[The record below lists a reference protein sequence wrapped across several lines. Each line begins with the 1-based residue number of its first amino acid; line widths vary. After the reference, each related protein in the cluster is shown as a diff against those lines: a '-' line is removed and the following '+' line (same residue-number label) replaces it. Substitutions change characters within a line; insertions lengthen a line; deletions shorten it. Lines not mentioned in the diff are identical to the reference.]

1 MVSLTACLYWTPSF
15 HCYSLLIVIQVL
27 WTCIILCQV
36 CHRHAREHT
45 ASWRQR
51 VWISRGSVHILR
63 KGTKHVPNALM
74 RHTNTNGCRASRFK
88 AYVKCIRTPSPRE
101 KDCGRSVKSLAKENK
116 HVCKEICFAK
126 VVRNPIGLQRIL
138 FGKSINKCD
147 TKLFNDLKS
156 KNSLLDTED
165 VDTWR
170 LS

>member
-1 MVSLTACLYWTPSF
+1 M
-15 HCYSLLIVIQVL
+15 SLLNPIISLLFTAYSHPRSILHLVNL
-27 WTCIILCQV
+27 YHLIILCQV

-88 AYVKCIRTPSPRE
+88 AYVKCVRTPSPRE

-138 FGKSINKCD
+138 FGKYQQMWHQVIQ
-147 TKLFNDLKS
+147 
-156 KNSLLDTED
+156 
-165 VDTWR
+165 WP
-170 LS
+170 